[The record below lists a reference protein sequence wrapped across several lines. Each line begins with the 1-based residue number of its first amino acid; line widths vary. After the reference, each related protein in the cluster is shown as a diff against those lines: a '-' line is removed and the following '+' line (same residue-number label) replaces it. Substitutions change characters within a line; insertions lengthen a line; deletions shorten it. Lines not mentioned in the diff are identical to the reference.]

1 MSNLCVL
8 GASAVDLTGPIGV
21 GSRTAGFPGVR
32 PVVFLD
38 RDGTINPDK
47 GYLNHPDLMELYPG
61 VAAAIRALQQ
71 EGLAAVVVTN
81 QAGVAK
87 GFLSEETL
95 ALIHRRMEELLA
107 TKGVGLD
114 GLYYCPHH
122 PAAADARYRK
132 KCDSRKPS
140 TGMARRA
147 AEELGLDLS
156 RSYMVGDKRTDV
168 EFGRNIGAATVLVLT
183 GYGLGEW
190 EYNRDSFPP
199 PDHVAPTLAEAV
211 DWIIRHYG
219 NHPKQ

>member
-1 MSNLCVL
+1 MK
-8 GASAVDLTGPIGV
+8 
-21 GSRTAGFPGVR
+21 

-61 VAAAIRALQQ
+61 AAAAIRALQQ

-95 ALIHRRMEELLA
+95 ALIHARMEELLA
-107 TKGVGLD
+107 REGVGLD

-132 KCDSRKPS
+132 KCDLRKPS
-140 TGMARRA
+140 TGMARKA
-147 AEELGLDLS
+147 ADELGLDLS
-156 RSYMVGDKRTDV
+156 HSYMVGDKRTDV
-168 EFGRNIGAATVLVLT
+168 EFGRNIGATTVLVLT

-190 EYNRDSFPP
+190 EYNRDGFPP
-199 PDHVAPTLAEAV
+199 PDHVAPTLTEAV
-211 DWIIRHYG
+211 DWIIRHYR